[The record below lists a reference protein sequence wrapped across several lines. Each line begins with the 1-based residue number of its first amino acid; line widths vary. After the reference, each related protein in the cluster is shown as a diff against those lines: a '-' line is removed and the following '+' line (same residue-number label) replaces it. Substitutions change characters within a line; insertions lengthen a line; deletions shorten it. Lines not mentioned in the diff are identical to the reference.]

1 MKKNGIIKTYKLFP
15 VDSLS
20 YKLQELNS
28 IKTKV
33 DTSIMRLAAFPI
45 RTYVYYKVVDTYLS
59 PGFFILFVTA
69 DTISI
74 ILDAIKLSKN
84 SKELKELRKNIV
96 EHLSKVEPKVLTDEN
111 AKEQLQK
118 RI

>member
-45 RTYVYYKVVDTYLS
+45 RTYVDTYLS